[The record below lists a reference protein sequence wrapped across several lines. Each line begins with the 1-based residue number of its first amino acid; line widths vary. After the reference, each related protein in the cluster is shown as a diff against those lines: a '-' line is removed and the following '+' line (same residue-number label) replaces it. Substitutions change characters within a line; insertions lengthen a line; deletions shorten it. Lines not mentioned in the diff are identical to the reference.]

1 VSAVGGLLATKARA
15 LEFVVVE
22 REETFGRERRGGER
36 GEACEGGVGR
46 SERNLLL

>member
-15 LEFVVVE
+15 LESGVVE
-22 REETFGRERRGGER
+22 FEETFGRERRRGER
-36 GEACEGGVGR
+36 EETRESGVSG